1 MFHSSNRGRPKSRE
15 KEAFVSPPWDGVKNV
30 HYCKLKKKKK
40 MKTFL
45 RLGTL
50 FANFNELAIF

>member
-40 MKTFL
+40 NENFFKTRHAFCK
-45 RLGTL
+45 
-50 FANFNELAIF
+50 F